1 MNKWCAIFAGGD
13 MPDVMPYNLPEYYKD
28 FECVI
33 CADSGYKHAKRL
45 EIVPDVIVGDFDSY
59 DGELPEGVEVIR
71 TVPEKDDTD
80 TLMAIKKAIAMGYNE
95 ISLFGALGG
104 KRFEHTIANIQT
116 MMYAREHGCKLGIY
130 GESTLLLQGAED
142 GEQNYLREDEGT
154 YLSVFAMTESADI
167 EYMRGVK
174 YPLENYRMVQ
184 SFPICVSNEI
194 TGTTADIKLKSGVV
208 LIVMTVM

>member
-1 MNKWCAIFAGGD
+1 

-28 FECVI
+28 FGCVI

-45 EIVPDVIVGDFDSY
+45 GIVPDVIVGDFDSY

-116 MMYAREHGCKLGIY
+116 MMYARENGCKLGIY

-184 SFPICVSNEI
+184 SFPIGVSNEI

-208 LIVMTVM
+208 LIVMTAM

>member
-13 MPDVMPYNLPEYYKD
+13 MPDMKPYSLPVYYKN

-45 EIVPDVIVGDFDSY
+45 GIVPDVIVGDFDSY
-59 DGELPEGVEVIR
+59 DGELPEGAEVIR
-71 TVPEKDDTD
+71 TIPEKDDTD
-80 TLMAIKKAIAMGYNE
+80 TLMAIKKAISLGYKE
-95 ISLFGALGG
+95 LFLFGALGG
-104 KRFEHTIANIQT
+104 KRFEHTVANIQA

-184 SFPICVSNEI
+184 SFPIGVSNEI

-208 LIVMTVM
+208 LIVMTAM

>member
-1 MNKWCAIFAGGD
+1 
-13 MPDVMPYNLPEYYKD
+13 
-28 FECVI
+28 
-33 CADSGYKHAKRL
+33 
-45 EIVPDVIVGDFDSY
+45 
-59 DGELPEGVEVIR
+59 
-71 TVPEKDDTD
+71 
-80 TLMAIKKAIAMGYNE
+80 
-95 ISLFGALGG
+95 
-104 KRFEHTIANIQT
+104 
-116 MMYAREHGCKLGIY
+116 MMYARENGCKLGIY

-184 SFPICVSNEI
+184 SFPIGVSNEI

-208 LIVMTVM
+208 LIVMTAM

>member
-1 MNKWCAIFAGGD
+1 MKRCAIFAGGD

-45 EIVPDVIVGDFDSY
+45 GIVPDVIVGDFDSY

-116 MMYAREHGCKLGIY
+116 MMYARKHGCKLGIY
-130 GESTLLLQGAED
+130 GESTLLLQGTED

-184 SFPICVSNEI
+184 SFPIGVSNEI

>member
-1 MNKWCAIFAGGD
+1 MKRCAIFAGGD

-28 FECVI
+28 FGCVI

-45 EIVPDVIVGDFDSY
+45 GIVPDVIVGDFDSY

-116 MMYAREHGCKLGIY
+116 MMYARENGCKLGIY

-184 SFPICVSNEI
+184 SFPIGVSNEI

-208 LIVMTVM
+208 LIVMTAM

>member
-1 MNKWCAIFAGGD
+1 MKRCAIFAGGD

-28 FECVI
+28 FGCVI

-45 EIVPDVIVGDFDSY
+45 GIVPDVIVGDFDSY

-116 MMYAREHGCKLGIY
+116 MMYARKHGCKLGIY

-184 SFPICVSNEI
+184 SFPIGVSNEI

>member
-1 MNKWCAIFAGGD
+1 

-45 EIVPDVIVGDFDSY
+45 GIVPDVIVGDFDSY

-116 MMYAREHGCKLGIY
+116 MMYARKHGCKLGIY
-130 GESTLLLQGAED
+130 GESTLLLQGTED

-184 SFPICVSNEI
+184 SFPIGVSNEI

>member
-1 MNKWCAIFAGGD
+1 MKRCAIFAGGD

-28 FECVI
+28 FGCVI

-45 EIVPDVIVGDFDSY
+45 GIVPDVIVGDFDSY

-116 MMYAREHGCKLGIY
+116 MMYARKHGCKLGIY
-130 GESTLLLQGAED
+130 GESTLLLQGTED

-184 SFPICVSNEI
+184 SFPIGVSNEI

>member
-1 MNKWCAIFAGGD
+1 MKRCAIFAGGD

-45 EIVPDVIVGDFDSY
+45 GIVPDVIVGDFDSY

-116 MMYAREHGCKLGIY
+116 MMYARKHGCKLGIY
-130 GESTLLLQGAED
+130 GESTLLLQGTED

-184 SFPICVSNEI
+184 SFPIGVSNEI

-208 LIVMTVM
+208 LIVMTAM